1 MKFSLSTTVL
11 TMFLHICGITSEQDC
26 GQAVEIGLEMAAGR
40 DISIEKAPWIFSIL
54 DEDGE
59 VWCGGSVI
67 SKTLLLTAGH
77 CLRPGLDLS
86 KFKLVFGEKN
96 PENTDTSS
104 IVKQFTRNNVKFH
117 PEYTYPQAYNDVAL
131 IRLKEEDKLSFDG
144 KIRKIC
150 LPKETNAEPNK

>member
-1 MKFSLSTTVL
+1 MIYFCYREVKIPIYSIPFLILKKF
-11 TMFLHICGITSEQDC
+11 Q
-26 GQAVEIGLEMAAGR
+26 
-40 DISIEKAPWIFSIL
+40 APWIFSIL
-54 DEDGE
+54 DEDGD
-59 VWCGGSVI
+59 VHCGGSVI

-117 PEYTYPQAYNDVAL
+117 PDYTVS
-131 IRLKEEDKLSFDG
+131 ISFKEITFHISAILS
-144 KIRKIC
+144 
-150 LPKETNAEPNK
+150 P